1 MWEGIMRP
9 GVPVRGE
16 EMERVR
22 AVGLGHRGGQ
32 LRHLQEPHHGPVH
45 RVPGQ
50 PGQRHQRGVHS
61 GLGDVQP
68 RLPLPLH
75 LQVAQDQERLPP
87 VQPGLGVPEIRKI
100 ENELVNKI
108 HQCDFQIVNSF
119 IWHLATIN
127 TNIYVSKLSVLHVLP
142 VGGLKWLS
150 ISPLFCEM

>member
-1 MWEGIMRP
+1 
-9 GVPVRGE
+9 
-16 EMERVR
+16 MERVR
-22 AVGLGHRGGQ
+22 VVGLGHRGGQ

-87 VQPGLGVPEIRKI
+87 VQPGLGVPKVWTIKQNVI
-100 ENELVNKI
+100 LLYTVVKLTIAIVKKKEL
-108 HQCDFQIVNSF
+108 
-119 IWHLATIN
+119 HLDHKSEFTYKSNDMQVI
-127 TNIYVSKLSVLHVLP
+127 L
-142 VGGLKWLS
+142 
-150 ISPLFCEM
+150 CC